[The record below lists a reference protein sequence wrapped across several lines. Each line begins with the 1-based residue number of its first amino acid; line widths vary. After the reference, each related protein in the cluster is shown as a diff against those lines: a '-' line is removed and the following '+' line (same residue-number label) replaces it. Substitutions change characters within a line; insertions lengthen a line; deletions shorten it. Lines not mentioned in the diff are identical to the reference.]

1 MHSIIKG
8 AKLGGLCFFTY
19 KILKKSSIIFHF
31 PIDKQAFLQY
41 NINIRKEEI
50 MMINLIAE
58 IIALVVSIIDLA
70 VLILKLIAKKRK

>member
-1 MHSIIKG
+1 
-8 AKLGGLCFFTY
+8 
-19 KILKKSSIIFHF
+19 
-31 PIDKQAFLQY
+31 
-41 NINIRKEEI
+41 